1 MTPTGGEQKR
11 AKRKPSE
18 NPEAEVE
25 APPKKESKGTEDL
38 DKLIDEI
45 DEVLEE
51 NAEEFVRSYVQKG
64 GQAVT
69 ARHGESS
76 ERRRRTWTRGGPL
89 APNFF
94 PDDSSRFLP

>member
-1 MTPTGGEQKR
+1 MTPAGGEQKR

-18 NPEAEVE
+18 NPEADVE
-25 APPKKESKGTEDL
+25 APPKKESKSTEDL

-64 GQAVT
+64 GEAMR
-69 ARHGESS
+69 AHRGASS
-76 ERRRRTWTRGGPL
+76 ELRRRTWTRGGPL

-94 PDDSSRFLP
+94 ADDSSRFLP